1 MGMGVIWA
9 KWGANE
15 GVGGQGSRGFR
26 NRDSDSRQTDERQEA
41 RGIYLLS
48 VPRI

>member
-1 MGMGVIWA
+1 MRWA

-15 GVGGQGSRGFR
+15 GVRGWGSRGFR

-48 VPRI
+48 IPRI